1 MIPVERG
8 DGMEHRKLEDGPV
21 RNHRGDKMSAACSG
35 EEADEIVRCW
45 GWRGNWEEADYG
57 GDH

>member
-1 MIPVERG
+1 MIPVECG

-45 GWRGNWEEADYG
+45 GWRE
-57 GDH
+57 

>member
-1 MIPVERG
+1 M
-8 DGMEHRKLEDGPV
+8 DHRKLEDGPV